1 MENGHDVPGNRDE
14 TPVHAQPDFQCVSAS
29 AIISMIVD
37 LQMDSEYRI
46 SSSDSEKKTK
56 KPTFG

>member
-1 MENGHDVPGNRDE
+1 MENGHDAPGNRDD
-14 TPVHAQPDFQCVSAS
+14 TPAHAQPDFQCVSAS